1 MFFPPPLQKINSEIA
16 RDADVDLYVL
26 RLDLMHPLVNGNKW
40 FKLKYNLLEAKEKNF
55 TTLLTFG
62 GAYSNHIYA
71 TAAAGNL
78 FGFRTIGVIR
88 GEERLPLNPT
98 LSFAVQQGMQ
108 LVYLN
113 REMYRQRNTSGLHE
127 YLQQRFGE
135 VFIIPEG
142 GSNLNGVRGCT
153 EIVSAYFS
161 WHLENLSPNLSPTR
175 GEALIFPPT
184 LVGKGVRGLGF
195 ALDEVKSQIVDAMPT
210 AGYAYA
216 FDHICIACGT
226 ATTLAGIA
234 LSLHQGQRAI
244 AFPVLKNGAFLA
256 QEMESLLTN
265 YLTSDLPSPVD
276 SPASW
281 ELVCDYH
288 FGGYAKV
295 NDDLLLFSQQFTQEH
310 SVPLDYVYTAKMFY
324 GVMDL
329 LQQGFF
335 CKGDRLLL
343 VHTGG
348 LQGNVGMEEKLQ
360 RFSKI

>member
-1 MFFPPPLQKINSEIA
+1 MSLTFLPPPIQQINSKIA
-16 RDADVDLYVL
+16 HHAGVNLYVL
-26 RLDLMHPLVNGNKW
+26 RLDLMHPWVNGNKW

-113 REMYRQRNTSGLHE
+113 REMYRQRNTPALEE
-127 YLQQRFGE
+127 YLRQRFGE

-142 GSNLNGVRGCT
+142 GSNLNGVRGCI
-153 EIVSAYFS
+153 EIV
-161 WHLENLSPNLSPTR
+161 
-175 GEALIFPPT
+175 G
-184 LVGKGVRGLGF
+184 
-195 ALDEVKSQIVDAMPT
+195 DAMPT

-216 FDHICIACGT
+216 FNHICVACGT

-234 LSLHQGQRAI
+234 LSLHEEQRAI
-244 AFPVLKNGAFLA
+244 AFPVLKNGSFLVK
-256 QEMESLLTN
+256 EIEILLTN
-265 YLTSDLPSPVD
+265 YLTSDLPSPYS

-295 NDDLLLFSQQFTQEH
+295 NDELLLFSQQFTQEH
-310 SVPLDYVYTAKMFY
+310 GIPLDYVYTAKMFY

-348 LQGNVGMEEKLQ
+348 LQGNAGMEKKLQ

>member
-1 MFFPPPLQKINSEIA
+1 MSLTFIAPPIQQINSKIA
-16 RDADVDLYVL
+16 RNAGVDLYVL
-26 RLDLMHPLVNGNKW
+26 RLDLMHPFVNGNKW
-40 FKLKYNLLEAKEKNF
+40 FKLKYNLLDAKEKNF

-108 LVYLN
+108 IVYLN
-113 REMYRQRNTSGLHE
+113 REMYRQRNTPALEE

-142 GSNLNGVRGCT
+142 GGNLNGVRGCT
-153 EIVSAYFS
+153 EIIA
-161 WHLENLSPNLSPTR
+161 
-175 GEALIFPPT
+175 
-184 LVGKGVRGLGF
+184 
-195 ALDEVKSQIVDAMPT
+195 DAMPT
-210 AGYAYA
+210 VVTELCRSAGYTYA
-216 FDHICIACGT
+216 FDHICVACGT

-234 LSLHQGQRAI
+234 LSLHEGQRAI

-256 QEMESLLTN
+256 PQIESLLTN
-265 YLTSDLPSPVD
+265 YLAFGLPSPYS

-295 NDDLLLFSQQFTQEH
+295 NNELLLFSQQFTEQH
-310 SVPLDYVYTAKMFY
+310 GVPLDYVYTAKMFY

-329 LQQGFF
+329 LKQGFF

-348 LQGNVGMEEKLQ
+348 LQGNIGMEERLQ
-360 RFSKI
+360 RFSQI

>member
-1 MFFPPPLQKINSEIA
+1 MSLTFIAPPLQQINSEIA
-16 RDADVDLYVL
+16 RRAGVDLYVL

-113 REMYRQRNTSGLHE
+113 REMYRQRNTPALEE

-153 EIVSAYFS
+153 EIIA
-161 WHLENLSPNLSPTR
+161 
-175 GEALIFPPT
+175 
-184 LVGKGVRGLGF
+184 
-195 ALDEVKSQIVDAMPT
+195 DAMPT
-210 AGYAYA
+210 AGYA
-216 FDHICIACGT
+216 FDRICVACGT

-234 LSLHQGQRAI
+234 LSLHEGQRAI

-256 QEMESLLTN
+256 QEIESLLKN
-265 YLTSDLPSPVD
+265 YLTSDLPTPSN

-295 NDDLLLFSQQFTQEH
+295 NDELILFGQQFTQEH
-310 SVPLDYVYTAKMFY
+310 GIPLDYVYTAKMFY

-335 CKGDRLLL
+335 CKGDSLLL

-348 LQGNVGMEEKLQ
+348 LQGNVGMEERLQ

>member
-1 MFFPPPLQKINSEIA
+1 MSLIFFPPPIQKIDSEIA
-16 RDADVDLYVL
+16 RHAGVHLYVL
-26 RLDLMHPLVNGNKW
+26 RLDLMHPWVNGNKW
-40 FKLKYNLLEAKEKNF
+40 FKLKYNLLEAKEKHF
-55 TTLLTFG
+55 ITLLTFG

-88 GEERLPLNPT
+88 GEETLPLNST

-113 REMYRQRNTSGLHE
+113 REMYRQRNTAVVEE

-153 EIVSAYFS
+153 EII
-161 WHLENLSPNLSPTR
+161 
-175 GEALIFPPT
+175 G
-184 LVGKGVRGLGF
+184 
-195 ALDEVKSQIVDAMPT
+195 DAMPT
-210 AGYAYA
+210 ADYAYA
-216 FDHICIACGT
+216 FDYICVACGT

-244 AFPVLKNGAFLA
+244 AFPILKNGLFLA
-256 QEMESLLTN
+256 QEIESLLTN
-265 YLTSDLPSPVD
+265 YLASDLPTPSN
-276 SPASW
+276 SPAPW

-295 NDDLLLFSQQFTQEH
+295 NNELLLFSQQFKKEH
-310 SVPLDYVYTAKMFY
+310 NVPLDYVYTAKMFY

-329 LQQGFF
+329 LKQGFF
-335 CKGDRLLL
+335 GRGDSLLL

-348 LQGNVGMEEKLQ
+348 LQGNIGMEKRYLRQ
-360 RFSKI
+360 

>member
-1 MFFPPPLQKINSEIA
+1 MSLIFFPPPIQKINSEIA
-16 RDADVDLYVL
+16 RHAGVDLYVL
-26 RLDLMHPLVNGNKW
+26 RLDLMHPWVNGNKW

-88 GEERLPLNPT
+88 GEETLPLNPT

-113 REMYRQRNTSGLHE
+113 REMYRQRNTPALQE

-142 GSNLNGVRGCT
+142 GSNLNGVRGCM
-153 EIVSAYFS
+153 EIV
-161 WHLENLSPNLSPTR
+161 
-175 GEALIFPPT
+175 G
-184 LVGKGVRGLGF
+184 
-195 ALDEVKSQIVDAMPT
+195 DAMST

-216 FDHICIACGT
+216 FDRICVACGT

-256 QEMESLLTN
+256 QETESLLTN
-265 YLTSDLPSPVD
+265 YLASDLPTPFN

-295 NDDLLLFSQQFTQEH
+295 NDELLMFSQQFKEEH
-310 SVPLDYVYTAKMFY
+310 GIPLDYVYTAKMFY

-329 LQQGFF
+329 LKQGFF
-335 CKGDRLLL
+335 SKGDSLLL
-343 VHTGG
+343 IHTGG
-348 LQGNVGMEEKLQ
+348 LQGNIGIEERYLQ
-360 RFSKI
+360 R

>member
-1 MFFPPPLQKINSEIA
+1 MSLIFSPPLQQINNEITRHA
-16 RDADVDLYVL
+16 GVDLYVL
-26 RLDLMHPLVNGNKW
+26 RLDLMHPWVNGNKW

-98 LSFAVQQGMQ
+98 LAFAVQQGMQ

-113 REMYRQRNTSGLHE
+113 REMYRQRNTPALEE

-153 EIVSAYFS
+153 EIID
-161 WHLENLSPNLSPTR
+161 R
-175 GEALIFPPT
+175 
-184 LVGKGVRGLGF
+184 
-195 ALDEVKSQIVDAMPT
+195 AMPT
-210 AGYAYA
+210 AVTERSRSAGYAYA
-216 FDHICIACGT
+216 FDHICVACGT

-234 LSLHQGQRAI
+234 LSLHKGQRAI

-256 QEMESLLTN
+256 QEIESLLTN
-265 YLTSDLPSPVD
+265 YLTSGLPSPYS

-295 NDDLLLFSQQFTQEH
+295 NDELLLFSQQFTQEYN
-310 SVPLDYVYTAKMFY
+310 VPLDYVYTAKMFY

-335 CKGDRLLL
+335 CKGDSLLL
-343 VHTGG
+343 IHTGG
-348 LQGNVGMEEKLQ
+348 LQGNVGMEERLQ

>member
-1 MFFPPPLQKINSEIA
+1 MSLIFFPPPIQKINGEIA
-16 RDADVDLYVL
+16 RHAGVDLYVL
-26 RLDLMHPLVNGNKW
+26 RLDLMHPWVNGNKW

-88 GEERLPLNPT
+88 GEETLPLNPT
-98 LSFAVQQGMQ
+98 LSFALQQGMQ

-113 REMYRQRNTSGLHE
+113 REMYRQRNTAALQE

-153 EIVSAYFS
+153 EIV
-161 WHLENLSPNLSPTR
+161 
-175 GEALIFPPT
+175 G
-184 LVGKGVRGLGF
+184 
-195 ALDEVKSQIVDAMPT
+195 DAMPT
-210 AGYAYA
+210 PSYR
-216 FDHICIACGT
+216 FDYICVACGT

-234 LSLHQGQRAI
+234 LSLYEGQRAI
-244 AFPVLKNGAFLA
+244 AFPVLKNGEFLA
-256 QEMESLLTN
+256 QEIESLLTN
-265 YLTSDLPSPVD
+265 YLASGLPAPSN

-281 ELVCDYH
+281 ELMCDYH

-295 NDDLLLFSQQFTQEH
+295 NNELLVFSQQFKEEH
-310 SVPLDYVYTAKMFY
+310 GIPLDYVYTAKMFY

-335 CKGDRLLL
+335 YQGDSLLL

-348 LQGNVGMEEKLQ
+348 LQGNIGIEKRYLQ
-360 RFSKI
+360 R

>member
-1 MFFPPPLQKINSEIA
+1 MSLTFITPPLQQINSEIA
-16 RDADVDLYVL
+16 RHAGVELYVL
-26 RLDLMHPLVNGNKW
+26 RLDLMHPWVNGNKW

-88 GEERLPLNPT
+88 GEERLPLNAT

-113 REMYRQRNTSGLHE
+113 REMYRQRNTPALEE
-127 YLQQRFGE
+127 YLRQSFGE

-153 EIVSAYFS
+153 EIIDRA
-161 WHLENLSPNLSPTR
+161 
-175 GEALIFPPT
+175 
-184 LVGKGVRGLGF
+184 
-195 ALDEVKSQIVDAMPT
+195 
-210 AGYAYA
+210 A
-216 FDHICIACGT
+216 FNHICVACGT
-226 ATTLAGIA
+226 ATTLAGIT
-234 LSLHQGQRAI
+234 LSLHEGQRAI

-256 QEMESLLTN
+256 QEIESLLTN
-265 YLTSDLPSPVD
+265 YLASDLPTPYN

-295 NDDLLLFSQQFTQEH
+295 NDELLLFNQQFTQEH
-310 SVPLDYVYTAKMFY
+310 GVPLDYVYTAKMFY

-348 LQGNVGMEEKLQ
+348 LQGNVGMEERLQ
-360 RFSKI
+360 RVSKI

>member
-1 MFFPPPLQKINSEIA
+1 MSLTFIAPPLQQINSEIA
-16 RDADVDLYVL
+16 RHAGVDLYVL
-26 RLDLMHPLVNGNKW
+26 RLDLMHPWVNGNKW

-88 GEERLPLNPT
+88 GEERLPLNAT

-113 REMYRQRNTSGLHE
+113 REMYRQRNTPALEE
-127 YLQQRFGE
+127 YLRQRFGE

-153 EIVSAYFS
+153 EIIS
-161 WHLENLSPNLSPTR
+161 N
-175 GEALIFPPT
+175 
-184 LVGKGVRGLGF
+184 
-195 ALDEVKSQIVDAMPT
+195 AMPT
-210 AGYAYA
+210 AVTERSRSTGYAYA
-216 FDHICIACGT
+216 FDHICVACGT

-234 LSLHQGQRAI
+234 LSLHEGQRAI

-256 QEMESLLTN
+256 QEIESLLTN
-265 YLTSDLPSPVD
+265 YLASGSPTPYN

-295 NDDLLLFSQQFTQEH
+295 NDELLLFSQQLTQEH
-310 SVPLDYVYTAKMFY
+310 GVPLDYVYTAKMFY

-329 LQQGFF
+329 LHQGFF

-348 LQGNVGMEEKLQ
+348 LQGNVGMEERLH

>member
-1 MFFPPPLQKINSEIA
+1 MLTFLPPPIQQINSEIA
-16 RDADVDLYVL
+16 SNAGVDMYVL
-26 RLDLMHPLVNGNKW
+26 RLDLMHPWVNGNKW

-98 LSFAVQQGMQ
+98 LSFAVQQGME

-113 REMYRQRNTSGLHE
+113 REMYRQRNTPALQE

-153 EIVSAYFS
+153 EIII
-161 WHLENLSPNLSPTR
+161 
-175 GEALIFPPT
+175 G
-184 LVGKGVRGLGF
+184 
-195 ALDEVKSQIVDAMPT
+195 DAI
-210 AGYAYA
+210 ACN
-216 FDHICIACGT
+216 HICVACGT

-234 LSLHQGQRAI
+234 LSLHQRQRAI
-244 AFPVLKNGAFLA
+244 AFPVLKNGSFLA
-256 QEMESLLTN
+256 QDIESLLTN
-265 YLTSDLPSPVD
+265 YLTSDLHTPYN

-281 ELVCDYH
+281 ELMCDYH

-295 NDDLLLFSQQFTQEH
+295 NDELLLFSQQFTQEH
-310 SVPLDYVYTAKMFY
+310 GIPLDYVYTAKMFY

-329 LQQGFF
+329 LKQRFF

-348 LQGNVGMEEKLQ
+348 LQGNVGMEESLQ
-360 RFSKI
+360 GFSKI

>member
-1 MFFPPPLQKINSEIA
+1 MSLIFFPPPIQQINSKIA
-16 RDADVDLYVL
+16 LHAGVDLYVL
-26 RLDLMHPLVNGNKW
+26 RLDLMHPWVNGNKW

-55 TTLLTFG
+55 TKLLTFG

-113 REMYRQRNTSGLHE
+113 REMYRQRNTPALQE

-153 EIVSAYFS
+153 EII
-161 WHLENLSPNLSPTR
+161 
-175 GEALIFPPT
+175 G
-184 LVGKGVRGLGF
+184 
-195 ALDEVKSQIVDAMPT
+195 DAMI
-210 AGYAYA
+210 A
-216 FDHICIACGT
+216 FNHICVACGT

-234 LSLHQGQRAI
+234 LSLHEGQRAI

-256 QEMESLLTN
+256 QEIESLLTN
-265 YLTSDLPSPVD
+265 YLASDLPTPYSF
-276 SPASW
+276 PASW

-295 NDDLLLFSQQFTQEH
+295 NNELLLFSQQFTQEH
-310 SVPLDYVYTAKMFY
+310 GVPLDYVYTAKMFY

-329 LQQGFF
+329 LKQGFF

-348 LQGNVGMEEKLQ
+348 LQGNVGIEERSQ

>member
-1 MFFPPPLQKINSEIA
+1 MSLIFFPPPIQKINSEIA
-16 RDADVDLYVL
+16 RNAGVDLYVL
-26 RLDLMHPLVNGNKW
+26 RLDLMHSWVNGNKW

-55 TTLLTFG
+55 RTLLTFG

-78 FGFRTIGVIR
+78 FGFDTVGVIR

-98 LSFAVQQGMQ
+98 LNFALQQGMQ
-108 LVYLN
+108 LIYIN
-113 REMYRQRNTSGLHE
+113 REMYRQRNTAALHE
-127 YLQQRFGE
+127 YLRQRFGE

-153 EIVSAYFS
+153 EIVR
-161 WHLENLSPNLSPTR
+161 E
-175 GEALIFPPT
+175 
-184 LVGKGVRGLGF
+184 
-195 ALDEVKSQIVDAMPT
+195 AMPM

-216 FDHICIACGT
+216 FDHICVACGT

-234 LSLHQGQRAI
+234 LSLHQKQRAI
-244 AFPVLKNGAFLA
+244 AFPVLKNAAFLA
-256 QEMESLLTN
+256 QEIESLLTN
-265 YLTSDLPSPVD
+265 YLASGLPAPYN

-281 ELVCDYH
+281 ELMYDYH

-295 NDDLLLFSQQFTQEH
+295 NDDLLLFSQQFREEH
-310 SVPLDYVYTAKMFY
+310 GVPLDYVYTAKMFY

-348 LQGNVGMEEKLQ
+348 LQGNIGMEERLQ